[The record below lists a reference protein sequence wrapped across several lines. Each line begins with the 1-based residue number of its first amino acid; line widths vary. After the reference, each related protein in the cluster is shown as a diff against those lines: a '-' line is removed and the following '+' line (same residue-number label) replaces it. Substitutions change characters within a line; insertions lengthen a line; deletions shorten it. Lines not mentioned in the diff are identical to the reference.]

1 MFWRLASRLWCGDH
15 SLTFQT
21 RQAVGP
27 TESHVA
33 LHHSVVVSQNII
45 GLEKLDLIQG
55 LTRIGSGMEFI
66 AAKNQT
72 KSPSRRQ
79 FSALIG
85 GGALFAISRTATAA
99 NALSALNFGLTP
111 VFLTNDLELLTKLKV
126 YLSRKTGRVVQL
138 IQRRTYEEITALLLS
153 GQLDGAWICGYPFA
167 QFRQQLSLIAV
178 PVWRGKPLY
187 QSYLIAPKGR
197 LATTI
202 EDLKG
207 DIHAFSDP
215 NSNSGYLVTA
225 SLLAERK
232 LRPDQFFRQTIFTY
246 GHRNVVRAVA
256 SGLAQSGSVDGYV
269 WEVMSSLEP
278 ELTAKTEIVAVSE
291 LLGFPP
297 IACLRTQRLSGAVEL
312 LHKALIEMSED
323 DEGRHVLGMLK
334 LDGFADE
341 PESLFDTIAAKMMLV
356 RGLGS

>member
-1 MFWRLASRLWCGDH
+1 M
-15 SLTFQT
+15 
-21 RQAVGP
+21 
-27 TESHVA
+27 
-33 LHHSVVVSQNII
+33 
-45 GLEKLDLIQG
+45 
-55 LTRIGSGMEFI
+55 
-66 AAKNQT
+66 
-72 KSPSRRQ
+72 
-79 FSALIG
+79 
-85 GGALFAISRTATAA
+85 RTAHPAA
-99 NALSALNFGLTP
+99 PNTLNFGLTP
-111 VFLTNDLELLTKLKV
+111 VFLTNDLELLTKLQT
-126 YLSRKTGRVVQL
+126 YLSRKTGREVQL

-197 LATTI
+197 VATRI
-202 EDLKG
+202 EDLIG

-232 LRPDQFFRQTIFTY
+232 LRPDQFFRKIVFTY

-278 ELTAKTEIVAVSE
+278 ELTTKTEIVAVSE

-297 IACLRTQRLSGAVEL
+297 IACLRTQRQSEAVEL
-312 LHKALIEMSED
+312 LHNALIGMSED
-323 DEGRHVLGMLK
+323 DEGRHVLNMLK
-334 LDGFADE
+334 LDGFDDE
-341 PESLFDTIAAKMMLV
+341 PETLFDSIAAKMMLV

>member
-1 MFWRLASRLWCGDH
+1 VLDSR
-15 SLTFQT
+15 
-21 RQAVGP
+21 RGP
-27 TESHVA
+27 
-33 LHHSVVVSQNII
+33 I
-45 GLEKLDLIQG
+45 
-55 LTRIGSGMEFI
+55 RIGDSMKCST
-66 AAKNQT
+66 AKMSMAKTQ
-72 KSPSRRQ
+72 SRRC
-79 FSALIG
+79 FL
-85 GGALFAISRTATAA
+85 
-99 NALSALNFGLTP
+99 ALSAGAVSLRLTTREAQAVVATPLNFGLTP
-111 VFLTNDLELLTKLKV
+111 VFLTNDLELLTRLKA
-126 YLSRKTGRVVQL
+126 YLSRKTGRDVQL
-138 IQRRTYEEITALLLS
+138 VQRRTYEEITALLLS

-197 LATTI
+197 SVTGI
-202 EDLKG
+202 DDLKG

-225 SLLAERK
+225 SLLAARK
-232 LRPDQFFRQTIFTY
+232 LRPDQFFRQVIFTY

-269 WEVMSSLEP
+269 WEVMSSIEP

-297 IACLRTQRLSGAVEL
+297 IACLKNQRLSEGVEL
-312 LHKALIEMSED
+312 LHQALVEMAQ
-323 DEGRHVLGMLK
+323 DEEGKHVLNMLR

-341 PESLFDTIAAKMMLV
+341 PETLFDSIAAKMMLV

>member
-1 MFWRLASRLWCGDH
+1 MKCSTAKISSAKTQSRRFFLAQSAGAV
-15 SLTFQT
+15 SLCLTT
-21 RQAVGP
+21 RETQAV
-27 TESHVA
+27 
-33 LHHSVVVSQNII
+33 
-45 GLEKLDLIQG
+45 
-55 LTRIGSGMEFI
+55 
-66 AAKNQT
+66 AAT
-72 KSPSRRQ
+72 P
-79 FSALIG
+79 
-85 GGALFAISRTATAA
+85 
-99 NALSALNFGLTP
+99 LNFGLTP
-111 VFLTNDLELLTKLKV
+111 VFLTNDLELLTRLKA
-126 YLSRKTGRVVQL
+126 YLSRKTGRDVQL
-138 IQRRTYEEITALLLS
+138 VQRRTYEEITALLLS

-178 PVWRGKPLY
+178 PVWRGRPLY

-197 LATTI
+197 PAAGI
-202 EDLKG
+202 DDLKG

-232 LRPDQFFRQTIFTY
+232 LRPDQFFRQVIFTY

-269 WEVMSSLEP
+269 WEVMSSIEP

-297 IACLRTQRLSGAVEL
+297 IACLKSQRLSEGIEL
-312 LHKALIEMSED
+312 LHQALVEMDQD
-323 DEGRHVLGMLK
+323 DEGKHVLSMLK

-341 PESLFDTIAAKMMLV
+341 PETLFDSIAAKMMLV